1 MDVRNKYTLH
11 KKDSKK
17 PNSTISEQQKDELE
31 KLICNFY
38 AKLLSDL
45 KQKHKM
51 LENFNSEQFFNEY
64 NKEIEKI
71 SRENQKSDYNHVLGL
86 VDKMFSETDKEKY
99 CDVRESDRAAKQNEE
114 NIIGIVSMKQNDLYI
129 SKNGKRRLFKE
140 LERKKNDEW
149 AELIKIQENIYY
161 QEMNRKLKENLIKKE
176 NLGWFLLQQIDEK
189 RKLDETSREEE
200 RKFDQT
206 LYEFHEKKF
215 MIEEEKLQ
223 EKVKRNR
230 SLYEKY
236 YQDNLKNLKLKTEIQ
251 NQLKEE
257 EKKILKRNKKIKDQ
271 EEKKLREKL
280 LCKKNEETKL
290 RHYLLKQI
298 NEKIKNKNLETKSK
312 EEENLKN
319 RKIFEKVFKDNSD
332 RCEWYRISQRK
343 YKELLDDQIEKRQ
356 EYPLMSDEE
365 RKLNKKLL
373 EGKINLNGKLN

>member
-64 NKEIEKI
+64 NKEIEKF
-71 SRENQKSDYNHVLGL
+71 SSENEKSDYNHVLGL